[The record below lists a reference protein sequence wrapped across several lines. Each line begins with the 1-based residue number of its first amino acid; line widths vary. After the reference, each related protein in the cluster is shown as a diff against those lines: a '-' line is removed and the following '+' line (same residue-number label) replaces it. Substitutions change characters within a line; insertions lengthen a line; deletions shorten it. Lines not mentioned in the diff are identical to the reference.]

1 MEDKLGTQIYCC
13 SGKQRSGGRWAMDH
27 FGDEAL
33 NEAIDELIAQMA
45 RVEPDLLK
53 EEARE
58 VIAETVGHLLRDVGK
73 VDPPFP
79 RL

>member
-1 MEDKLGTQIYCC
+1 
-13 SGKQRSGGRWAMDH
+13 MDH

-45 RVEPDLLK
+45 RVEPDLIK
-53 EEARE
+53 EEVRE
-58 VIAETVGHLLRDVGK
+58 VIAETVGHLLKDVGK

>member
-1 MEDKLGTQIYCC
+1 
-13 SGKQRSGGRWAMDH
+13 MDH
-27 FGDEAL
+27 YGDEPL

-53 EEARE
+53 AEARE
-58 VIAETVGHLLRDVGK
+58 VIAETVGHLLKDVGK

-79 RL
+79 RI

>member
-1 MEDKLGTQIYCC
+1 MHHY
-13 SGKQRSGGRWAMDH
+13 
-27 FGDEAL
+27 GDEAL
-33 NEAIDELIAQMA
+33 NEAIDELIVQMA
-45 RVEPDLLK
+45 RLEPDLLK

-58 VIAETVGHLLRDVGK
+58 VLAETVGHLLRDVGK

>member
-1 MEDKLGTQIYCC
+1 
-13 SGKQRSGGRWAMDH
+13 MDH
-27 FGDEAL
+27 YYGDDEAL
-33 NEAIDELIAQMA
+33 NEAIDALITQMA
-45 RVEPDLLK
+45 RVEPDLIE

-58 VIAETVGHLLRDVGK
+58 VISETVGHLLRDVGK

>member
-1 MEDKLGTQIYCC
+1 
-13 SGKQRSGGRWAMDH
+13 MDH
-27 FGDEAL
+27 YGDEAL

-45 RVEPDLLK
+45 RLEPELIE

>member
-1 MEDKLGTQIYCC
+1 
-13 SGKQRSGGRWAMDH
+13 MDH
-27 FGDEAL
+27 YGDEAL

-45 RVEPDLLK
+45 RVEPDLIK

-79 RL
+79 RV

>member
-1 MEDKLGTQIYCC
+1 
-13 SGKQRSGGRWAMDH
+13 MDH
-27 FGDEAL
+27 YYGDEAL

-45 RVEPDLLK
+45 RLEPDLLE

>member
-1 MEDKLGTQIYCC
+1 MNHY
-13 SGKQRSGGRWAMDH
+13 
-27 FGDEAL
+27 GDEAL
-33 NEAIDELIAQMA
+33 NEAIDELISQMA
-45 RVEPDLLK
+45 RLEPDLLK

>member
-1 MEDKLGTQIYCC
+1 MNRY
-13 SGKQRSGGRWAMDH
+13 
-27 FGDEAL
+27 GDEAL
-33 NEAIDELIAQMA
+33 NEAIDELISQMA
-45 RVEPDLLK
+45 RLEPDLLK